1 MSILVSSVLNRKFFI
16 YLYWSSKLSTK
27 LFVGSLPFSV
37 DDNTLQK
44 TFEGHGTV
52 VSAKVIKD
60 RETGRSRGFGFVEM
74 ENSNEAKNAMNALHD
89 TKLEG
94 RNIVVNE
101 AKARD

>member
-1 MSILVSSVLNRKFFI
+1 MSNITTSVINRKLFI
-16 YLYWSSKLSTK
+16 YFWSSKLSTK

-37 DDNTLQK
+37 DDNTLQR

>member
-1 MSILVSSVLNRKFFI
+1 
-16 YLYWSSKLSTK
+16 
-27 LFVGSLPFSV
+27 
-37 DDNTLQK
+37 
-44 TFEGHGTV
+44 
-52 VSAKVIKD
+52 
-60 RETGRSRGFGFVEM
+60 M